1 MNTPIF
7 ASEEEASAIQLLDQR
22 LIPDQMKLVT
32 ANGEEILI
40 PHAVYEVLRQGIHL
54 LASGQAISMVPHS
67 YELTTQ
73 EAATL
78 LNISRPF
85 LIKLLEQGVIPYY
98 KVGSHRRIRFQE
110 LMVYKQHR
118 DAQCSAALDEL
129 AQMTQ
134 EAGFYSEEAT
144 GS

>member
-1 MNTPIF
+1 VNTPIF
-7 ASEEEASAIQLLDQR
+7 ASDEEASVIQQLDQK
-22 LIPDQMKLVT
+22 LEPDQMKLVA

-40 PHAVYEVLRQGIHL
+40 PHAAYEVLRQGIHL
-54 LASGQAISMVPHS
+54 LASGQAVSMVPHS
-67 YELTTQ
+67 HELTTQ
-73 EAATL
+73 EAAAL
-78 LNISRPF
+78 LNVSRPF

-98 KVGSHRRIRFQE
+98 KVGTHRRIRFQE
-110 LMVYKQHR
+110 LMVYKKQR

-134 EAGFYSEEAT
+134 EAGFYAEEAT